1 MTTIQCH
8 RSNHSEPLLDYNEN
22 LHGKTSMSFLC
33 SKCLDPMVAF
43 MVEAKVSLQSED
55 MTLFTDS
62 YTNVLNIAVSG
73 KHGAATGTI

>member
-1 MTTIQCH
+1 
-8 RSNHSEPLLDYNEN
+8 
-22 LHGKTSMSFLC
+22 
-33 SKCLDPMVAF
+33 MVAF